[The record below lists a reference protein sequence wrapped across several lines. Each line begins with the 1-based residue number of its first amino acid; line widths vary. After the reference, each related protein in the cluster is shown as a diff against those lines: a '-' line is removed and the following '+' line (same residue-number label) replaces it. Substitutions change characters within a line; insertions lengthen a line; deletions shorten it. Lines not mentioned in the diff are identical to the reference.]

1 MYQQG
6 VTRIARVLRKPPN
19 VILHRMMTEVNAQTD
34 RFRAPRRA
42 RRLHAEALLELTGG
56 STLSELWDRLAAR
69 LYALPI
75 RAVAEPDYDRACP
88 GDGAGILRKAG
99 AALAHRVELFGHP
112 VDLGPEID
120 WHTDFKT
127 GKSWAP
133 IFMRDIDYMNFGSPS
148 DVKVPWELSRL
159 QWLMP
164 AGQAHLLT
172 GDERYAAGVR
182 AVLESWIASNPYA
195 QGVNW
200 ACTMEAAM
208 RVLSWTWFF
217 HVFSRSR
224 AWADHGFRSSFLRT
238 LYLHGEFTERYLER
252 SDVNGNHLTADAVAM
267 VFAGLFFGKGI
278 APRRWSENG
287 WSLLCEE
294 LPRQVF
300 SDGVD
305 YEGSIPYHR
314 LVLELFFLA
323 ARYREACG
331 LPVPD
336 AYRDRI
342 VDMARFTL
350 AYTRPD
356 GSTPLLGDA
365 DDARALPFGGQAL
378 GDHRYLVGLVGAHW
392 SVPELMDGFS
402 GSPAEI
408 FWTLGARAAAS
419 LSGAGGGALPIPSAA
434 FPHGGIFVMRN
445 DRDHVCIDCGPVGL
459 AGRGG
464 HGHNDCLSF
473 EAVLDGIHL
482 VSDCGAYVYTASV
495 EERNRF
501 RSTASHNTPQIDDEE
516 INRFVGRDYLW
527 TLHDDA
533 APEVRQWTPGS
544 TRDVFVGAHTGYRRL
559 DDRITPIRT
568 MALDHESHILEVTD
582 RIEGAGHHV
591 VSIPLHLATGVDT
604 RLNGPGQIVLTA
616 GAREFLIE
624 WCSTPEWVIEIGRGR
639 ISPSYGVATT
649 ACRLQWRYAGPL
661 PVSLSL
667 RILPKA
673 AAGGVTPLRTER
685 ADAGMVRR

>member
-6 VTRIARVLRKPPN
+6 LTRVARVLRKPPK
-19 VILHRMMTEVNAQTD
+19 VILHRMITEVNAQTD

-42 RRLHAEALLELTGG
+42 RRFDAEALLELTE
-56 STLSELWDRLAAR
+56 SSSVSELWDRLAAR

-75 RAVAEPDYDRACP
+75 RAVSERDYDRACP
-88 GDGAGILRKAG
+88 GDGARILCSAE
-99 AALAHRVELFGHP
+99 AALAHQVGVFGLA
-112 VDLGPEID
+112 VDLGFEID

-133 IFMRDIDYMNFGSPS
+133 IFMRDIDYVNLVSPS

-164 AGQAHLLT
+164 AGQAYLLT

-182 AVLESWIASNPYA
+182 EVLESWMASNPYA
-195 QGVNW
+195 WGVNW

-217 HVFSRSR
+217 HVFARSRS
-224 AWADHGFRSSFLRT
+224 WADQEFRSSFLRT

-252 SDVNGNHLTADAVAM
+252 SDVNGNHFTADAVAM
-267 VFAGLFFGKGI
+267 VFAGLFFGKGV
-278 APRRWSENG
+278 APSRWSEDG
-287 WSLLCEE
+287 WRLLCEE
-294 LPRQVF
+294 LPLQVF
-300 SDGVD
+300 PDGVD
-305 YEGSIPYHR
+305 FEGSIPYHR

-336 AYRDRI
+336 AYRSRI
-342 VDMARFTL
+342 ANMARFTL

-378 GDHRYLVGLVGAHW
+378 GDHRYLVGLVGVHW
-392 SVPELMDGFS
+392 SIPELMDGFS
-402 GSPAEI
+402 GSPAEV

-419 LSGAGGGALPIPSAA
+419 LRRAGNLLPIRSAA
-434 FPHGGIFVMRN
+434 FPGGGIFVMRN

-473 EAVLDGIHL
+473 EAALDGTHL
-482 VSDCGAYVYTASV
+482 ISDCGAYVYTASA

-501 RSTASHNTPQIDDEE
+501 RSTASHNTPQIDGEE
-516 INRFVGRDYLW
+516 INRFVGWDHLW
-527 TLHDDA
+527 TLHNDA
-533 APEVRQWTPGS
+533 VPEVRQWLPGLDS
-544 TRDVFVGAHTGYRRL
+544 DLFVGTHAGYERL
-559 DDRITPIRT
+559 DGIRSVRT
-568 MALDHESHILEVTD
+568 IVLDHESHALSVIDEC
-582 RIEGAGHHV
+582 EGSGAHAV
-591 VSIPLHLATGVDT
+591 CVPVHLAAGVT
-604 RLNGPGQIVLTA
+604 ASLHGSEEIVLTA
-616 GAREFLIE
+616 GGREFLIQWSPASE
-624 WCSTPEWVIEIGRGR
+624 WKVEIGKGR
-639 ISPSYGVATT
+639 ISPSYGVVVPTVRLSWRRSGLLPATLAMRVMPRAVAVT
-649 ACRLQWRYAGPL
+649 FMPGRDTHRGACE
-661 PVSLSL
+661 V
-667 RILPKA
+667 KA
-673 AAGGVTPLRTER
+673 
-685 ADAGMVRR
+685 